1 MEPWYRNV
9 EAYMIGK
16 LDAQERKKLKKKY
29 QIKQRKS
36 VNKEREER
44 GGDM

>member
-9 EAYMIGK
+9 EASIIGK
-16 LDAQERKKLKKKY
+16 LDAQERKELKKKS
-29 QIKQRKS
+29 QIKQYKS
-36 VNKEREER
+36 VKKER

>member
-9 EAYMIGK
+9 EASIIGN
-16 LDAQERKKLKKKY
+16 LAAQERKELNKQA
-29 QIKQRKS
+29 QIKQHKS
-36 VNKEREER
+36 VKKKR

>member
-9 EAYMIGK
+9 EASIIGK
-16 LDAQERKKLKKKY
+16 LDAQERKELKKKV
-29 QIKQRKS
+29 QIKQHKS
-36 VNKEREER
+36 VKKKR

>member
-9 EAYMIGK
+9 EASIIGK
-16 LDAQERKKLKKKY
+16 LDAQERKGLKKQS
-29 QIKQRKS
+29 QIKQRRS
-36 VNKEREER
+36 VNKER

>member
-9 EAYMIGK
+9 EASIIGK
-16 LDAQERKKLKKKY
+16 LDAQERKELKKQA
-29 QIKQRKS
+29 QIKQHKL
-36 VNKEREER
+36 VKKKR

>member
-9 EAYMIGK
+9 EASIIGK
-16 LDAQERKKLKKKY
+16 LDAQERKELKKQD
-29 QIKQRKS
+29 QIKQRRS
-36 VNKEREER
+36 VNKER

>member
-9 EAYMIGK
+9 ETSIIGN
-16 LDAQERKKLKKKY
+16 LDAQERKELKKQA
-29 QIKQRKS
+29 QIKQRRS
-36 VNKEREER
+36 VNKEQ